1 MIWFFTPYAFNKKLF
16 EAYDM
21 YMQTI
26 ADPNDWG
33 CLMDGDMAFLISD
46 FGTHLQ
52 EYIDKYP
59 GTGLFI
65 SYASRSPYGHQ
76 MKPGVN
82 PESDSIKYVFENTQ
96 SSYINDHLKAIEQTK
111 RICAPLLLIQKRT
124 WIKYRDGIAE
134 QARAA
139 NIQAVD
145 TAISDN
151 LMKAGEKILLMAGV
165 QVYHYYRHYS
175 RTEKHILSDK
185 LTVVIRTHSRP
196 TMFERCITSVLK
208 QTHPNIEIVVGVDNQ
223 ESYDYAIQSPAKVIR
238 VKPVKKTSDKNFP
251 ANGYISELIEGITDG
266 YILVLDDD
274 AYLPDPLGVEKL
286 FAQMDKEYC
295 LYIIRYRH
303 PNGNLFPNDRQFRNR
318 VIEDGGIDWGS
329 FVFHARFAKVTQSK
343 PVYNADFYFATELNR
358 YIRESKWID
367 LALVHTDTPGMN
379 GKTEKEIKLLAPIV
393 RTKPIKVAPSDGKT
407 IDVVYVLGTGSNWAN
422 NELRFSL
429 RSIETYGINVG
440 KIFVVGTRPDF
451 LSEDVIHIEAT
462 DIYNPTVNADGNIAH
477 KVWVACADERLSD
490 NFLFINDDHI
500 LLQEM
505 DLGNIPAYHK
515 GDMNTY
521 PETFWGMNY
530 WRTRLQ
536 RTMETLN
543 RNSLT
548 AYNYDCHTPIV
559 FNKKLFTEVMAPFP
573 IGEGKGLT
581 MKSLYGNVVYGD
593 TGQQLDGE
601 KQTVFA
607 NYTTDQLNNRLE
619 RCQFMAFNDSGLNP
633 SLKVWLYN
641 RFAEISRWET
651 TDLSDRYIEIARW
664 LAGPRDFKEGA
675 ALFEKYLSGANL
687 IKMFKAG
694 EREYLRK
701 KLEFKLIH
709 SISDL

>member
-251 ANGYISELIEGITDG
+251 ANGYISELI
-266 YILVLDDD
+266 
-274 AYLPDPLGVEKL
+274 
-286 FAQMDKEYC
+286 
-295 LYIIRYRH
+295 
-303 PNGNLFPNDRQFRNR
+303 
-318 VIEDGGIDWGS
+318 
-329 FVFHARFAKVTQSK
+329 
-343 PVYNADFYFATELNR
+343 
-358 YIRESKWID
+358 
-367 LALVHTDTPGMN
+367 
-379 GKTEKEIKLLAPIV
+379 
-393 RTKPIKVAPSDGKT
+393 
-407 IDVVYVLGTGSNWAN
+407 
-422 NELRFSL
+422 
-429 RSIETYGINVG
+429 
-440 KIFVVGTRPDF
+440 
-451 LSEDVIHIEAT
+451 
-462 DIYNPTVNADGNIAH
+462 
-477 KVWVACADERLSD
+477 
-490 NFLFINDDHI
+490 
-500 LLQEM
+500 
-505 DLGNIPAYHK
+505 
-515 GDMNTY
+515 
-521 PETFWGMNY
+521 
-530 WRTRLQ
+530 
-536 RTMETLN
+536 
-543 RNSLT
+543 
-548 AYNYDCHTPIV
+548 
-559 FNKKLFTEVMAPFP
+559 
-573 IGEGKGLT
+573 
-581 MKSLYGNVVYGD
+581 
-593 TGQQLDGE
+593 
-601 KQTVFA
+601 
-607 NYTTDQLNNRLE
+607 
-619 RCQFMAFNDSGLNP
+619 
-633 SLKVWLYN
+633 
-641 RFAEISRWET
+641 
-651 TDLSDRYIEIARW
+651 
-664 LAGPRDFKEGA
+664 
-675 ALFEKYLSGANL
+675 
-687 IKMFKAG
+687 
-694 EREYLRK
+694 
-701 KLEFKLIH
+701 
-709 SISDL
+709 